1 VWIYKELAFWEDV
14 AKDTNIDR
22 DVCVCVAFAEST
34 LGKYLT
40 TANNIWN
47 VWNNDRWDRIG
58 YGWAFAWAR
67 MIPLTLNNKF
77 LWNYHTIKQLS
88 RYGNEDGKIYA
99 SSPIN
104 RQTNVL
110 KCLSQIKWYYVPED
124 FPFRTGLNPNMRDEN
139 GNEKDS
145 IMSWSTVVVKELN

>member
-1 VWIYKELAFWEDV
+1 LW
-14 AKDTNIDR
+14 
-22 DVCVCVAFAEST
+22 
-34 LGKYLT
+34 KYLT
-40 TANNIWN
+40 TSNNIWN
-47 VWNNDRWDRIG
+47 VWNNDRGDRIG

-67 MIPLTLNNKF
+67 MIPLTLNNQF

-124 FPFRTGLNPNMRDEN
+124 FPFREWPNPNMWNADSD
-139 GNEKDS
+139 EKDS
-145 IMSWSTVVVKELN
+145 IMSGSIQVIKK